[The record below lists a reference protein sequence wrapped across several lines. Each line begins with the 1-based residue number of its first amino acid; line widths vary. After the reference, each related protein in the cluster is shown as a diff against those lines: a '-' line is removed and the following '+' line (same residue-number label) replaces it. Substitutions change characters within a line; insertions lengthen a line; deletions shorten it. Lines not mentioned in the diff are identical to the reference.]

1 MVSIVI
7 SHCCRPVVNDFSG
20 TSSFVKNPSLFA
32 FETGRGKTWCSQ
44 FLITGFSNWQFSCV
58 PPDLILP
65 YSGEAELGGH
75 FETFLC
81 YVPKCKFVF
90 TKLFSSWCLSRKF
103 SYSGYDIG
111 HTVPVWNSGCFS
123 VTEETVQLFFWTLTR
138 VHFILG
144 HYFLFSNLS
153 DNKTAAWILTKWL
166 NLWTWQERAEGK
178 HLSQREENICDSAR
192 NCFLSRLCWI

>member
-20 TSSFVKNPSLFA
+20 MSSFVKNPSLFA

-44 FLITGFSNWQFSCV
+44 FLITGFSNWQFSSV

-90 TKLFSSWCLSRKF
+90 TKLFSSWCRSRKF

-123 VTEETVQLFFWTLTR
+123 VTEETVQLFLLS
-138 VHFILG
+138 VDESAL
-144 HYFLFSNLS
+144 YF
-153 DNKTAAWILTKWL
+153 
-166 NLWTWQERAEGK
+166 RALLLVFKLVG
-178 HLSQREENICDSAR
+178 
-192 NCFLSRLCWI
+192 